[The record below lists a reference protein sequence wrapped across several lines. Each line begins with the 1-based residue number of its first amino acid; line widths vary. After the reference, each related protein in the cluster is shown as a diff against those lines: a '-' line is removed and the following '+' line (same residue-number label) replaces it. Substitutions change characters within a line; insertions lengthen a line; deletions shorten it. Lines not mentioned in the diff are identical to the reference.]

1 MGFPPSH
8 CIDKE
13 IGSRI
18 EMGESMG
25 FTSLEGEQAR
35 VRLDSDPLISL
46 LANDMVKYPYAQIKI
61 FFLSTLVGL

>member
-1 MGFPPSH
+1 
-8 CIDKE
+8 
-13 IGSRI
+13 
-18 EMGESMG
+18 MGESMG